1 MIGIDLT
8 KISRFDRFDLN
19 KLGNKLGQTLDDTV
33 SAAKVWACLEAITK
47 AEQHKINPK
56 NLKLVFERNKPPVVL
71 DPNKT
76 LSGEYVLSL
85 THEDDYVVAVAFRKN

>member
-8 KISRFDRFDLN
+8 KISRFNRIDLN
-19 KLGNKLGQTLDDTV
+19 RLGNKLGHKLNDPI
-33 SAAKVWACLEAITK
+33 SAAKTWACLEAITK
-47 AEQHKINPK
+47 AEQHKISSK
-56 NLKLVFERNKPPVVL
+56 NLKLIFERNKAPIVL
-71 DPNKT
+71 DPTST

>member
-8 KISRFDRFDLN
+8 KISRFNRFNLD
-19 KLGNKLGQTLDDTV
+19 KLGNRLGQKINDPV

-47 AEQHKINPK
+47 AEQRRINPK
-56 NLKLVFERNKPPVVL
+56 KLNLIFEINKPPVVL
-71 DPNKT
+71 DPSNT

-85 THEDDYVVAVAFRKN
+85 THEDGFVAAVALRKN

>member
-85 THEDDYVVAVAFRKN
+85 THEDGYVVAVAFRKN

>member
-8 KISRFDRFDLN
+8 KISRFERFDLDR
-19 KLGNKLGQTLDDTV
+19 LSDRLGQPLDDVT

-47 AEQHKINPK
+47 AEQKKIKPK
-56 NLKLVFERNKPPVVL
+56 KLKLVFERNRPPVVL
-71 DPNKT
+71 DPSNT

-85 THEDDYVVAVAFRKN
+85 THEDGYVAAVALRIQ

>member
-19 KLGNKLGQTLDDTV
+19 RLGNKLGQTLDDTT

-47 AEQHKINPK
+47 AEQHKISPK

-76 LSGEYVLSL
+76 LSGEYILSL
-85 THEDDYVVAVAFRKN
+85 THEDGYIVAVAFRKN

>member
-33 SAAKVWACLEAITK
+33 SAAKVWVCLEAITK

>member
-19 KLGNKLGQTLDDTV
+19 RLGNKLGQTLDDTV

-85 THEDDYVVAVAFRKN
+85 THEDGYVVAVAFRKN